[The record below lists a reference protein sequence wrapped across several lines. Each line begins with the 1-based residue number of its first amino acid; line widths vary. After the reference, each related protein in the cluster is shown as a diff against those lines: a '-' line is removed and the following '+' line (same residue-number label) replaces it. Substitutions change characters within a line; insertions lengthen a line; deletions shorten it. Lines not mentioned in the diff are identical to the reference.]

1 MLIWFGI
8 LLGLLAI
15 PVAAFLG
22 LKALIRARLGGY
34 EHEFVRPDPSLPLTR
49 EDLRPVAVLGGGV
62 AGLTAALTLARRGYP
77 VTLYEKK
84 AFLGGKLGSQRE
96 PVLAGQETW
105 VSHGFHAFFPHY
117 HSFRR
122 LLDSVQTCE
131 LESIDD
137 YVICE
142 KSGAMTRFRDVEPTP
157 VLNLFGLLRRGLF
170 SLKDAVG
177 APGRDLYGVFLE
189 YDAETTFRRYDS
201 VSYAEFAR
209 RGRVPP
215 RLKLAFNT
223 FARAFFADE
232 EKLSLAQLIKAF
244 HFYYLSQDGGL
255 LYEYPVRDYEAGLM
269 RPIAEELESLG
280 AEVRTRDPVREL
292 SRTEEGFQVNG
303 RSYGAVVV
311 ALDAPALGPLFLEA
325 PGLPEETRRRI
336 GSVRAGQRYVVWR
349 IWIDKDIRE
358 DIPVFVITER
368 ERALDAVTAFHR
380 FEVETKED
388 LRSGRAD
395 SRTRAVLELHCY
407 AVPDDLSDAEIKPA
421 LFGELL
427 RRFPELEETTV
438 LHEWYAVEKNFSA
451 FHVGLEADRPTVET
465 GVRGL
470 YCAADWV
477 KLPFPAMLLEAA
489 AASGYLAANGILAE
503 DGLRLEPIV
512 TVPLKGLMAGMPAPK
527 TRTELLGG

>member
-1 MLIWFGI
+1 MFIWFGI
-8 LLGLLAI
+8 ALGLAARVL
-15 PVAAFLG
+15 VASFG
-22 LKALIRARLGGY
+22 LKRLIKARLGGY
-34 EHEFVRPDPSLPLTR
+34 QHEFVRPDPSAPLTK
-49 EDLRPVAVLGGGV
+49 EGLRPVAVLGGGV
-62 AGLTAALTLARRGYP
+62 AGLTAALALARRGYP

-84 AFLGGKLGSQRE
+84 PWLGGKLGSQRE
-96 PVLAGQETW
+96 PVLSGQEAW

-122 LLDSVQTCE
+122 LLASVRTCE
-131 LESIDD
+131 LQAIDD

-142 KSGAMTRFRDVEPTP
+142 KGGAMTRFRGVEPTP
-157 VLNLFGLLRRGLF
+157 VLNLVGLLRRGLF

-189 YDAETTFRRYDS
+189 YDAGESFRRYDS
-201 VSYAEFAR
+201 ISYAEFAR

-244 HFYYLSQDGGL
+244 HFYYLSHDGGL

-280 AEVRTRDPVREL
+280 AEVRVSDPVREF
-292 SRTEEGFQVNG
+292 SREEQGFRVNG
-303 RSYGAVVV
+303 RDYGAVVV
-311 ALDAPALGPLFLEA
+311 ALDAPALGPLLLDA
-325 PGLPEETRRRI
+325 PGLPLDVRKRV

-349 IWIDKDIRE
+349 IWIDRDIRS

-368 ERALDAVTAFHR
+368 ERALDSVTAFHR

-388 LRSGRAD
+388 LASGRAD
-395 SRTRAVLELHCY
+395 PRTRAVLELHCY
-407 AVPDDLSDAEIKPA
+407 AVPDDLSDAEIKPT
-421 LFGELL
+421 LFDELL
-427 RRFPELEETTV
+427 RRFPELQGASV
-438 LHEWYAVEKNFSA
+438 LHEWFAVEQNFSA
-451 FHVGLEADRPTVET
+451 FHVGLEADRPPVET
-465 GVRGL
+465 GVPGL
-470 YCAADWV
+470 YCAGDWV

-489 AASGYLAANGILAE
+489 AASGYLAANGILEE
-503 DGLRLEPIV
+503 DGLRLEPVV

-527 TRTELLGG
+527 RRTQLLGG